1 MLEEINKSLE
11 SALLKR
17 ADLLLILLQIM
28 SISILE
34 DNWAIEKYVVK
45 LAELEK
51 YLFATSLMG
60 ATIQNGGK
68 RERSDT

>member
-1 MLEEINKSLE
+1 
-11 SALLKR
+11 
-17 ADLLLILLQIM
+17 M

-34 DNWAIEKYVVK
+34 DNWAIEKYIVK

-60 ATIQNGGK
+60 ATIQDGGK
-68 RERSDT
+68 RERSDTWVLSWEAENCLKTKIFIKL